1 MQADSLPT
9 KPPVYRFLNLTKVYT
24 KSGIDWYAYL
34 YQIKQNWFPKEL
46 CLVTV
51 FEKMQYI

>member
-9 KPPVYRFLNLTKVYT
+9 EPLVYRFLNVTKVYT
-24 KSGIDWYAYL
+24 KSGIDWYANL

-46 CLVTV
+46 YLVTV